1 MADNLNNNQ
10 LDFYQ
15 NQIYHNPNN
24 QANIV
29 LKQDRRE
36 VSFKV
41 DQNFLQSSF
50 NKFLTENFNKI
61 QNIEQN
67 NKSIIQL
74 YNIFQIIAQEI
85 VKLKGDLTEAFN
97 AQENKINNIEENKN
111 QQINKICNIWNE
123 ENSKNINGIKSAHNA
138 INENNQKISEEL
150 KNQSKKLDESILKN
164 NLNNDNIKKD
174 FEILKSNLNLAENK
188 NNGNKILI
196 EHLTSICNNNN
207 QKISELEAKLLNL
220 ENNYKNNN
228 EINNIKENLIE
239 HTNKIDKNSKNILNF
254 ENKCKNN
261 NKEIDDKIKDM
272 KDKIDEMNELT
283 VKKFENITKEINKVK
298 SDIINKTFENIK
310 IKDDKILNDLKEKIN
325 EFMES
330 NNKIAYEIKTNHKK
344 DIENIDK

>member
-67 NKSIIQL
+67 NKSIMQL

-111 QQINKICNIWNE
+111 QQINKICDIWNK

-138 INENNQKISEEL
+138 INENNQKISKEL
-150 KNQSKKLDESILKN
+150 ENQSKKLDESILNN

-174 FEILKSNLNLAENK
+174 FEILKSNLNLAQNK

-196 EHLTSICNNNN
+196 EHLTNICNNNN

-220 ENNYKNNN
+220 ENNVKNKN
-228 EINNIKENLIE
+228 EINKIKENLNE
-239 HTNKIDKNSKNILNF
+239 HTNKIDDNSNNILNF
-254 ENKCKNN
+254 KNKFKNN
-261 NKEIDDKIKDM
+261 NKEIDDKI

-283 VKKFENITKEINKVK
+283 VKKMDEITKEINKVK
-298 SDIINKTFENIK
+298 NEIINKKFDSIK

-330 NNKIAYEIKTNHKK
+330 NNKIADEIKINHKK

>member
-67 NKSIIQL
+67 NKSIMQL

-138 INENNQKISEEL
+138 INENNQKIS
-150 KNQSKKLDESILKN
+150 K
-164 NLNNDNIKKD
+164 
-174 FEILKSNLNLAENK
+174 
-188 NNGNKILI
+188 
-196 EHLTSICNNNN
+196 
-207 QKISELEAKLLNL
+207 ELEN
-220 ENNYKNNN
+220 
-228 EINNIKENLIE
+228 
-239 HTNKIDKNSKNILNF
+239 
-254 ENKCKNN
+254 
-261 NKEIDDKIKDM
+261 
-272 KDKIDEMNELT
+272 
-283 VKKFENITKEINKVK
+283 
-298 SDIINKTFENIK
+298 
-310 IKDDKILNDLKEKIN
+310 
-325 EFMES
+325 
-330 NNKIAYEIKTNHKK
+330 
-344 DIENIDK
+344 